1 MLKYLGGGTNLVDLM
16 RETVE
21 APSALVDV
29 TGLSTE
35 IEETDDGGLMIGA
48 ATRNTTVAEHPA
60 VRTRYPMLTRAIVAG
75 ASAQIRNMATVGG
88 NLLQR
93 TRCTY
98 FYDTDGS
105 RCNKR
110 SPGQGCDAIEG
121 FNRIHAILGAS
132 PACVATHPSDMC
144 VALAA
149 LDAVVHL
156 RSASGE
162 RTVALCDLHRL
173 PEDRP
178 DVETVL
184 EPGELITAVQL
195 PQSDLAAHST
205 YRKVRDRSSYAFALV
220 SVAAALELDGD
231 TIAGARLALGGV
243 APKPWRAWRAE
254 EALRGRPA
262 TEASFLQA
270 ADAELADRPST
281 PWQRVQGRP
290 CPPHARRRPATADRG
305 SSPMSTAESRPAVAI
320 AREGWTPNAGP
331 DPVIRA
337 KRGLIG
343 AQVSRLDGPLKV
355 RGEARFAAEYVME
368 GMVYA
373 ALRYSTIARG
383 RITTLDTRAAEAAAG
398 IVLVMTHRN
407 APRMQPPPLFLT
419 APQGGRGQRPAVM
432 QDDSIHWNGEP
443 VAVVL
448 AETQEQADHAA
459 SLIKVAYES
468 SAPRSFEE
476 ASAHPRTPDSLVGQP
491 VQVLVGD
498 AEAALEDA
506 PHSVDLTYRTPRH
519 NHNAIEPHAVTLA
532 WDGDDLIVHD
542 ASQGVKL
549 HAWTLAQ
556 VFEIDESQVHLTSP
570 YVGGGFGGK
579 TLWSHHLLGAAA
591 SKLAGRPVRV
601 TLSREGVYRLIGGRT
616 NTEQR
621 VAIGADDDG
630 RFTALIHTGL
640 SAMTAHNALA
650 EQFTFPAR
658 HMYATETLKTDQ
670 QVVDM
675 DMLSNSFMRAPGES
689 VGTFALESAIDELAI
704 ELDLDPIELRIHNE
718 PDKDPS
724 SGLPFSARHLVDA
737 WRAGAERF
745 GWERRTAPGT
755 RREGEWLIGTGCAS
769 ATYPYHRF
777 PGAGARIT
785 LAKTG
790 HATVEVPANDM
801 GMGTSTTQTIIT
813 AERLGLPLERVTVA
827 HGDSSFPGSMIAGGS
842 SQTASIAG
850 AVIAAQR
857 ALVEHLL
864 ALADDDSP
872 LAGLT
877 ADEVGGRDE
886 GLCELADPTR
896 WESYSKILE
905 RAGRD
910 ELTVVASAADPE
922 EMQTYSMH
930 SFGAVFCEVRVNTVT
945 GETRVDRV
953 LGSYDCGRII
963 NPKTAASQFRGG
975 IIMGIG
981 LALMEDTEFDE
992 RTARIMNP
1000 SLAEYHVP
1008 VHMDVP
1014 RIEVMWTD
1022 IPDPYAPAGARGIG
1036 EIGITGVAAAVANA
1050 IYNAS
1055 GRRVRDLPITLDK
1068 LL

>member
-1 MLKYLGGGTNLVDLM
+1 M
-16 RETVE
+16 
-21 APSALVDV
+21 SA
-29 TGLSTE
+29 
-35 IEETDDGGLMIGA
+35 TD
-48 ATRNTTVAEHPA
+48 
-60 VRTRYPMLTRAIVAG
+60 
-75 ASAQIRNMATVGG
+75 
-88 NLLQR
+88 
-93 TRCTY
+93 
-98 FYDTDGS
+98 
-105 RCNKR
+105 
-110 SPGQGCDAIEG
+110 
-121 FNRIHAILGAS
+121 
-132 PACVATHPSDMC
+132 
-144 VALAA
+144 
-149 LDAVVHL
+149 
-156 RSASGE
+156 
-162 RTVALCDLHRL
+162 
-173 PEDRP
+173 
-178 DVETVL
+178 
-184 EPGELITAVQL
+184 
-195 PQSDLAAHST
+195 PQT
-205 YRKVRDRSSYAFALV
+205 
-220 SVAAALELDGD
+220 
-231 TIAGARLALGGV
+231 
-243 APKPWRAWRAE
+243 
-254 EALRGRPA
+254 
-262 TEASFLQA
+262 
-270 ADAELADRPST
+270 
-281 PWQRVQGRP
+281 
-290 CPPHARRRPATADRG
+290 
-305 SSPMSTAESRPAVAI
+305 AVAI
-320 AREGWTPNAGP
+320 AAEDWTPTAGP
-331 DPVIRA
+331 DPVLRA
-337 KRGLIG
+337 KHGLIG
-343 AQVSRLDGPLKV
+343 AEVSRLDGSLKV

-373 ALRYSTIARG
+373 ALRYSTVARG
-383 RITTLDTRAAEAAAG
+383 RITTLDTSAAEAAAG
-398 IVLVMTHRN
+398 VVLVMTYRN
-407 APRMQPPPLFLT
+407 APRMQPPPVFLT
-419 APQGGRGQRPAVM
+419 APKAAAGSDLPVM

-448 AETQEQADHAA
+448 AETQEEADHAA
-459 SLIKVAYES
+459 SLIELGYES
-468 SAPRSFEE
+468 STPRTFEQ
-476 ASAHPRTPDSLVGQP
+476 ARAHSRTPDSLVGQP
-491 VQVLVGD
+491 VEVLVGD
-498 AEAALEDA
+498 AEAALEHA
-506 PHSVDLTYRTPRH
+506 RHSVDLMYRTPRH
-519 NHNAIEPHAVTLA
+519 NHNAIEPHAVTLG
-532 WDGDDLIVHD
+532 WDGDDLIVRD

-579 TLWSHHLLGAAA
+579 TVWSHHLLGAAA

-601 TLSREGVYRLIGGRT
+601 TLSREGVYRLVGGRT

-621 VAIGADDDG
+621 VAIAADDDG
-630 RFTALIHTGL
+630 RFTALIHTGI
-640 SAMTAHNALA
+640 SAMTVHNALA

-704 ELDLDPIELRIHNE
+704 ELDLDPIELRIRNE
-718 PDKDPS
+718 PEKDPS
-724 SGLPFSARHLVDA
+724 SGLAFSSRHLVDA

-745 GWERRTAPGT
+745 GWERRAAPGT
-755 RREGEWLIGTGCAS
+755 YRDGEWLIGTGCAS
-769 ATYPYHRF
+769 ATYPYLRF
-777 PGAGARIT
+777 PGGAARIT
-785 LAKTG
+785 LDKTG

-827 HGDSSFPGSMIAGGS
+827 HGDSSFPGTMIAGGS
-842 SQTASIAG
+842 SQTASIIG

-857 ALVEHLL
+857 ALVEQLL
-864 ALADDDSP
+864 ALASDDSV

-877 ADEVGGRDE
+877 ADEVGSRDE
-886 GLCELADPTR
+886 GLCELADPSR
-896 WESYSKILE
+896 WESYSRLLE

-910 ELTVVASAADPE
+910 ELTVVASAAAPDE
-922 EMQTYSMH
+922 SQTHSMH

-1050 IYNAS
+1050 IYDAT